1 MNKLPILSV
10 ICLSLLG
17 CEASTTPRFESMSFE
32 ELAEY
37 NQGRS
42 LAQMIVCS
50 DENRSFSRVRRR
62 RCMTVEAMYGSDV
75 QASQLQ
81 LLHSIPGF
89 SGTE

>member
-17 CEASTTPRFESMSFE
+17 CEVSTTPRFERMTFE

-42 LAQMIVCS
+42 VAQMIVCS
-50 DENRSFSRVRRR
+50 DQARSFSRVRRR
-62 RCMTVEAMYGSDV
+62 RCMTVEAMYGSDAE
-75 QASQLQ
+75 ASQLQ
-81 LLHSIPGF
+81 VLHTVPGLA
-89 SGTE
+89 GTE